1 MRLSMMPTLL
11 REAFGKDKFNREPEP
26 DLVMDDKDQVAAF
39 AQAGRVD
46 GVMSASYLFN
56 TARISQVIQDCNK
69 VLDLGCGPATQLAQI
84 AQVNPKIEFYGVDLS
99 ESMLENARIYCD
111 ELGMDN
117 VFLKKDDISSLKT
130 IADGSMD
137 AVIST
142 LALHHLPSNE
152 LLRKCFEQIK
162 RVLKKDGALYV
173 VDLSRLKSLYSI
185 LYFAYMNKDYQPA
198 IFSLDYER
206 SLRAAFSTEEFRNLT
221 AEIFTPSNIQV
232 FSTFIIPLLTII
244 KTEDKE
250 LPVETRKEIYRLSKN
265 LPKKYLSD
273 LNDIR
278 FFFKLGGL
286 KNDPFYF

>member
-1 MRLSMMPTLL
+1 MMPTLL
-11 REAFGKDKFNREPEP
+11 REALGKDKFNREPEP

-56 TARISQVIQDCNK
+56 TARISQVIQGCNK

>member
-1 MRLSMMPTLL
+1 MMPTLL

-56 TARISQVIQDCNK
+56 TARISQVIQGCNK

>member
-1 MRLSMMPTLL
+1 MMPTLL

-56 TARISQVIQDCNK
+56 TARISQVIQGCNK
-69 VLDLGCGPATQLAQI
+69 VLDLGCGPATQLVQI